1 VESDYAK
8 VTAKLPF
15 GTAVQK
21 TEQAQKILVAAAQR
35 VADENGGDNLV
46 QGIFAVI
53 NGNLSEVRV
62 YLTPPDVRP
71 ISTARL
77 TDLWRERVGTIG
89 GLEFLKFESDAGGP
103 GRGASLTL
111 ELSHRRIDVLE
122 QASEELANALEFFP
136 NVADVDDGYSPGK
149 QQIDFQIKPEG
160 RSLGLRSQEVARQV
174 RHAYYGAE
182 VLRQQRGRNE
192 IKVKVRLPKE
202 ERAFE
207 HNLDEMI
214 LRTPTGTEIPLRE
227 AVSIKRGRAY
237 TTIDRRNGRRV
248 VTVSADVKP
257 RSQTDQV
264 LASLKADTLP
274 ALQQKYP
281 GLTVGFEGRQADR
294 RESMRGLMIGLL
306 MALVVIYA
314 MLAVPFNS
322 FIQPMIIMMSIP
334 FGIVGAVVGHLVM
347 GYSLSVMSMFGVV
360 ALSGVVINGA
370 LVLIDFANRKR
381 QAGMTTDTAIH
392 AAGIHRFRPILLTTL
407 TTFGGLTPMIFET
420 SRQARFL
427 IPMAISLGFGILFAA
442 FITLLLVPAL
452 YLIIEDLR
460 HLFRPEEKVPLA
472 HEVKMEQ

>member
-1 VESDYAK
+1 
-8 VTAKLPF
+8 
-15 GTAVQK
+15 
-21 TEQAQKILVAAAQR
+21 
-35 VADENGGDNLV
+35 
-46 QGIFAVI
+46 
-53 NGNLSEVRV
+53 VR
-62 YLTPPDVRP
+62 
-71 ISTARL
+71 
-77 TDLWRERVGTIG
+77 
-89 GLEFLKFESDAGGP
+89 
-103 GRGASLTL
+103 
-111 ELSHRRIDVLE
+111 
-122 QASEELANALEFFP
+122 N
-136 NVADVDDGYSPGK
+136 
-149 QQIDFQIKPEG
+149 
-160 RSLGLRSQEVARQV
+160 
-174 RHAYYGAE
+174 AYYGAE

-202 ERAFE
+202 ERALE
-207 HNLDEMI
+207 HNLEEMI

-227 AVSIKRGRAY
+227 AVSVKRGRAY

-257 RSQTDQV
+257 RSKTDEV
-264 LASLKADTLP
+264 LASLTAETLP

-281 GLTVGFEGRQADR
+281 GLAYGFEGRQADR
-294 RESMRGLMIGLL
+294 RESMRGLMFGFL

-314 MLAVPFNS
+314 MLAIPFNS

-334 FGIVGAVVGHLVM
+334 FGVVGAVIGHMVM
-347 GYSLSVMSMFGVV
+347 GYSLSVMSAFGVV

-381 QAGMTTDTAIH
+381 EGGMNVHEAIH
-392 AAGIHRFRPILLTTL
+392 DAGIHRFRPILLTTL

-460 HLFRPEEKVPLA
+460 QLFSPEETIPMRRDIRMVP
-472 HEVKMEQ
+472 